1 VREKLIKLAAL
12 AADDRTPEHERA
24 AAALVLAK
32 LLHARPELIGASSAP
47 PLSPGAELDPL
58 VGAVVREAVAAA
70 GDLVRD
76 FLSGRERAKAQARA
90 PRPSNVQRCP
100 ICQAAVIG
108 PPALAGVRTCG
119 NGHRWT
125 SIPPKPAGPPEPAR
139 PGPRKARAAR
149 ARRA

>member
-1 VREKLIKLAAL
+1 VRDRILKLAAL
-12 AADDRTPEHERA
+12 AANESTPEHEA
-24 AAALVLAK
+24 KSAALILAK
-32 LLHARPELIGASSAP
+32 LIHAKPELVGASSAP
-47 PLSPGAELDPL
+47 LPAAAGAELDPL

-70 GDLVRD
+70 GDLFRD
-76 FLSGRERAKAQARA
+76 FFERKADRARASA
-90 PRPSNVQRCP
+90 PRPANVQRCP

-125 SIPPKPAGPPEPAR
+125 SVPPRPSSPPDPPK